1 MTLITRDLCATH
13 VSAVSRTV
21 GGGLAVDGP
30 CGTMDRTCRASVRA
44 EPGAPF
50 KDADGEELEEVGIC
64 TIGARTRGVQLQASR
79 TRIALDEDRTIGDE
93 RAHPSSCE
101 QSIAHA

>member
-1 MTLITRDLCATH
+1 MWHALDR
-13 VSAVSRTV
+13 V
-21 GGGLAVDGP
+21 
-30 CGTMDRTCRASVRA
+30 CGASVQA
-44 EPGAPF
+44 KPGAPF
-50 KDADGEELEEVGIC
+50 KAADGEELEEVEIC

-93 RAHPSSCE
+93 RAHASSCE